1 MGKLEKVQEIGLST
15 QEEKSSQI
23 TLTSE
28 LIERAIQPLE
38 LYPHVIRMVA
48 LKGISILS
56 QLQVLSSAPVT
67 DLKKAIIV
75 WL

>member
-15 QEEKSSQI
+15 QEEEPTQI

-28 LIERAIQPLE
+28 LIERAIQHLE
-38 LYPHVIRMVA
+38 LYPHVIRMVV

-56 QLQVLSSAPVT
+56 QLQVLSSELVT
-67 DLKKAIIV
+67 DSKKAIIV